1 MANKLKLDIVTQERR
16 LLTVETSRVTVE
28 TAAGEVT
35 ILPNH
40 IPLLS
45 RLSEGLLRYDDDK
58 GVEQVVAI
66 FGGFLELNEG
76 GTLSILADAAVRAE
90 DIDEA
95 RAIKAQEEAKI
106 KMADRG
112 KEAEFAIAEAA
123 LRKTM
128 LELKAAKYGKR
139 SN

>member
-1 MANKLKLDIVTQERR
+1 MQKLKLDIVTQEKR

-66 FGGFLELNEG
+66 FGGFLELNEA

-112 KEAEFAIAEAA
+112 KEAEYALAEAA

>member
-1 MANKLKLDIVTQERR
+1 MNKLTLDIVTQEKR

-28 TAAGEVT
+28 TTAGEIT
-35 ILPNH
+35 ILAGH
-40 IPLLS
+40 VPLLS

-66 FGGFLELNEG
+66 FGGFLELNSENS
-76 GTLSILADAAVRAE
+76 LSILADSAVRAE

-95 RAIKAQEEAKI
+95 RAIKAQEEAKV